1 LVEARRCS
9 TIFPTDALAFTR
21 GGPGPCY
28 RGGKVRMLIGGRSRL
43 AVFLM
48 RRLMFSAAFCYVAC
62 AGLAGCTDPLR
73 GSTHGSGGAKSADA
87 AMATGGLA
95 GSGTVA
101 ASGGVSGTGGAS
113 VGGLRAGGASGSA
126 GGASGGTSGTAPCAE
141 LAYDYCVEKCLA
153 EYALSDN
160 ALCTNGAWS
169 CRSGYVLAS
178 SCPVGACTVTPD
190 ACCDLTTGIVTK
202 NSCATNGLR
211 APCSDGNVETYLSQ
225 AWCIPEAL
233 AGVTCSSLDRQPCAE
248 PAVGCSDMSGGL
260 VTCGCSSSGSDA
272 SAGTWHCSHYIGP

>member
-1 LVEARRCS
+1 VFDDLSNRCARVYAWRPRTVLS
-9 TIFPTDALAFTR
+9 WRQGPNANRWPQQAGSLPDAKVDVLRSLLLCRVCRTR
-21 GGPGPCY
+21 
-28 RGGKVRMLIGGRSRL
+28 RVH
-43 AVFLM
+43 
-48 RRLMFSAAFCYVAC
+48 
-62 AGLAGCTDPLR
+62 PLR

-101 ASGGVSGTGGAS
+101 TSGGVSGTGGAS